1 MVTSSRAHLDRPE
14 FGDVVLEDWRGAGL
28 PLPSVV
34 RAGRLLVLEQ
44 RVVLRSL
51 GRLTGADIRSVD
63 QALASVLGLA

>member
-14 FGDVVLEDWRGAGL
+14 LGDVVVTDWRAAGL

-44 RVVLRSL
+44 RFVLRSL
-51 GRLTGADIRSVD
+51 GGLTSTDMRSVD
-63 QALASVLGLA
+63 QALAEVLGLA